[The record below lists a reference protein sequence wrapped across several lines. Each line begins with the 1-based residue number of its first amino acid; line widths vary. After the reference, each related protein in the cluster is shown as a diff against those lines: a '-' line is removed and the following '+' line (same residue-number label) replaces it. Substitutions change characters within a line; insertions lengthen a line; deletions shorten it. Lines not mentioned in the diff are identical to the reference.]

1 MINTNM
7 VAHPPQQRSNLE
19 EKKASVPPSVGEYD
33 DRLVIDKADLM
44 KKFELHFPKPKTR
57 KAYKGHLEAWL
68 K

>member
-33 DRLVIDKADLM
+33 DRLVIDRADLM
-44 KKFELHFPKPKTR
+44 D
-57 KAYKGHLEAWL
+57 
-68 K
+68 